1 MEWPYLV
8 DGLIG
13 DRQKRRTA
21 CHFYPTSPKNIDFLS
36 KLGEFRNSPAPK
48 PQQHFSPY
56 NQENLMKTDP
66 PALVVEQLSAF
77 LNTPLETILRQRAAD
92 DPSRHALQLFKTAA
106 AEVPAY
112 RQFLR
117 DRGIDPD
124 TIADSGGFATLPLQS
139 KTDYMQKYPLPSR
152 CKGGRLT
159 ACDRLAVSSGS
170 TGIPTFWPRAM
181 TDELDIALRFE
192 HVFRHSFRA
201 DRRATLA
208 IVCFPLGNWVGGVFT
223 ASCCWHLA
231 QKGYPLTVATP
242 GNKPDEILRVVREL
256 GAFFEQTVLLGYPP
270 FVKDVIDTGTAQGID
285 WPSFN
290 IKFVF
295 AGEVFSEEWR
305 NLMLQRVGS
314 TSPCYDSASLYGTA
328 DGGVLGNE
336 TPLSIAIRRFLAT
349 RPDVARE
356 LFGESR
362 LPTLV
367 QYDPI
372 SRYFELIEGNTLAVT
387 GDSSVPLI
395 RYHIAD
401 RGGLIGHDALIAFL
415 RVRGLAALED
425 YGFEGEG
432 SPLPFVWVFGRA
444 DFTVSYYGANIYPE
458 NVVVGLEQPELTN
471 WVSGKFVMEVK
482 NDRDGSKFLFIAVE
496 LLPGVAA
503 DAGKEAASASS
514 VWAQL
519 LRLNSEFANYVPPAK
534 QMPRIA
540 LRPFGDPD
548 YFPVGVKHRYTRRQ
562 PAA

>member
-1 MEWPYLV
+1 MNT
-8 DGLIG
+8 
-13 DRQKRRTA
+13 DR
-21 CHFYPTSPKNIDFLS
+21 
-36 KLGEFRNSPAPK
+36 
-48 PQQHFSPY
+48 
-56 NQENLMKTDP
+56 
-66 PALVVEQLSAF
+66 PALVIERLSTFFA
-77 LNTPLETILRQRAAD
+77 TPLETILRQRMTA
-92 DPSRHALQLFKTAA
+92 DPSFHALQLFKAAA

-112 RQFLR
+112 RQFLQ

-124 TIADSGGFATLPLQS
+124 SIADGEGFTSLPLLT
-139 KTDYMQKYPLPSR
+139 KTGYMQKFPLPSR

-208 IVCFPLGNWVGGVFT
+208 VVCFPLGNWVGGLFT

-256 GAFFEQTVLLGYPP
+256 GPFFEQTVLLGYPP
-270 FVKDVIDTGTAQGID
+270 FVKDVIDTGAAQGLD
-285 WPSFN
+285 WPAFH

-305 NLMLQRVGS
+305 SLMLQRVGS
-314 TSPCYDSASLYGTA
+314 ISPCHDSASLYGTA

-336 TPLSIAIRRFLAT
+336 TPLSIAIRRFLSAH
-349 RPDVARE
+349 PDVARE

-367 QYDPI
+367 QYDPV
-372 SRYFELIEGNTLAVT
+372 SRYFELIEGNTLAIT
-387 GDSSVPLI
+387 GDNGVPLI

-401 RGGLIGHDALIAFL
+401 RGGLIGHDDLIAFL
-415 RVRGLAALED
+415 QARGLAALED
-425 YGFEGEG
+425 YGFEGEAF
-432 SPLPFVWVFGRA
+432 PLPFVWVFGRA
-444 DFTVSYYGANIYPE
+444 DFTVSFYGANIYPE
-458 NVVVGLEQPELTN
+458 NVVVGLEQPELADR
-471 WVSGKFVMEVK
+471 VSGKFVMEAK
-482 NDRDGSKFLFIAVE
+482 NDRSGSEFLCIAVE
-496 LLPGVAA
+496 LLPGVTA
-503 DAGKEAASASS
+503 DAGIEEAAASS
-514 VWAQL
+514 VRAQL
-519 LRLNSEFANYVPPAK
+519 LRLNSEFANYVPPPK
-534 QMPRIA
+534 QIPRIE
-540 LRPFGDPD
+540 LRPFGDPE

-562 PAA
+562 TPT